1 MNIEKTKQLNWRN
14 KRTPDAVDENAKVV
28 LSDDTYVVF
37 NELADKDYVDVSV
50 ATNSATFRGT
60 YNSLAELQEV
70 SADNN
75 DYGFVITHDSD
86 YDTQYDR
93 YKYNGTDWV
102 FEYSLNDNNF
112 TTAQWAAINSGMSAA
127 DKTTLGTVSDKLLY
141 VERDD
146 QKLRIKDNNN
156 VNRGYIAGDSGKL
169 EIKANEALSIGSN
182 GGNVSVNAK
191 TSNVNLTGA
200 KINVAGAMSVEAVE
214 QETIL
219 LNKKITTSPAAYNYI
234 KIANT
239 DIELSSENAIKLYCE
254 NLKIGTSND
263 IRYNDTEKKL
273 NIDVNEVRIKDLED
287 NQRMLIDDTETK
299 LRAQNGDSSI
309 SLQDN
314 DFRVVFPNTGD
325 IKFIA
330 SGDNTPY
337 TTLKTIVSGLLPIV
351 NIENYLQASTPMPI
365 RSTPVY
371 IPYYGGGGD
380 DKPKGGV
387 PPLDIRY
394 AVPLRYNVFDVWEG
408 GGGSEAEWGHTFA
421 TFTVQ
426 GEDSHTHED
435 YLIFVFI
442 IEDGA
447 DDNSPMFQWVET
459 ISENGVDSF
468 NADYY
473 STASDL
479 NDFNS
484 FILEKLGIT
493 PDTRVTGNLLSLS
506 TSNKTSLVSAVNEV
520 ITNVGTLSNLTTTD
534 KSSIVAAINELISVI
549 RDNEQVTASA
559 LADLDSRVS
568 SLEQP
573 QV

>member
-1 MNIEKTKQLNWRN
+1 MNINKTKQLNWRN
-14 KRTPDAVDENAKVV
+14 ERTPNAVDENAKVV

-37 NELADKDYVDVSV
+37 NKLADKDYVNTSVS
-50 ATNSATFRGT
+50 TNSATFRGT

-75 DYGFVITHDSD
+75 DYGFVINHDS
-86 YDTQYDR
+86 YQNTQYDR
-93 YKYNGTDWV
+93 YKYNGTEWV

-112 TTAQWAAINSGMSAA
+112 NTAQWAAINSGMSAA

-146 QKLRIKDNNN
+146 QKLRIKDNDN
-156 VNRGYIAGDSGKL
+156 VNRGYIAGDANKL

-191 TSNVNLTGA
+191 SSNNINLTGA
-200 KINVAGAMSVEAVE
+200 KVNVAGAMSVNAPVGDG
-214 QETIL
+214 IIF
-219 LNKKITTSPAAYNYI
+219 LNKKITTSPTTYNYI

-239 DIELSSENAIKLYCE
+239 EIGLSSENAIRLQCE
-254 NLKIGTSND
+254 NLKIGSNND
-263 IRYNDTEKKL
+263 IRYNDTDKKL
-273 NIDVNEVRIKDLED
+273 NIDVDEVRIKDTGD

-309 SLQDN
+309 SLQDS

-337 TTLKTIVSGLLPIV
+337 TTLKNLVSGLLPIV
-351 NIENYLQASTPMPI
+351 NIENYLQASKPMPI

-380 DKPKGGV
+380 DKPKQD
-387 PPLDIRY
+387 LDIRY
-394 AVPLRYNVFDVWEG
+394 AVPLRYNVFDIWEG

-426 GEDSHTHED
+426 GNDNSSTYEC
-435 YLIFVFI
+435 LVFVFI

-447 DDNSPMFQWVET
+447 DDNSPTFQWVET
-459 ISENGVDSF
+459 INENGVDSF

-479 NDFNS
+479 NDVNS
-484 FILEKLGIT
+484 ILLKTLGIT
-493 PDTRVTGNLLSLS
+493 PDTRVTGDLPSLS

-534 KSSIVAAINELISVI
+534 KSSIVAAINELINAI
-549 RDNEQVTASA
+549 KDNEQVVANA
-559 LADLDSRVS
+559 LADLDARVS
-568 SLEQP
+568 NLEQP
-573 QV
+573 QI